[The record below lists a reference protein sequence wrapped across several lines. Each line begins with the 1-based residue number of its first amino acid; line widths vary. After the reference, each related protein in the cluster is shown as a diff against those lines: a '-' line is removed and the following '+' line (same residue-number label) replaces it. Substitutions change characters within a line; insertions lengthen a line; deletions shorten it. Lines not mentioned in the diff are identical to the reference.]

1 LSFFKNPVITSNKKN
16 LIQNNES
23 FSILLSG
30 TYLKKNIEY
39 NISFDPK
46 KKTFKNFFFQYIIKM
61 FFQYHYSKKIARV
74 RSAARMEKIFSGRM
88 AIGLLE
94 KIEKSPTRCPEKT
107 FYNSIFERNEGRIF
121 LRNYLRKNLKSKW
134 TRDNTDSGHTG
145 FHEKL
150 YSFVLRKTD
159 DRTLGTRE
167 PLMIQISKKIS

>member
-1 LSFFKNPVITSNKKN
+1 MITSNKKN

-94 KIEKSPTRCPEKT
+94 KLKKVLPGVQKKP
-107 FYNSIFERNEGRIF
+107 SIIPF
-121 LRNYLRKNLKSKW
+121 SK
-134 TRDNTDSGHTG
+134 GMKAG
-145 FHEKL
+145 YF
-150 YSFVLRKTD
+150 
-159 DRTLGTRE
+159 
-167 PLMIQISKKIS
+167 